1 MCRREGLTKHALTK
15 QVEAKGQD
23 ADILQAIEARL
34 APVVSKVAS
43 EEEAEAFAKMHAVSA
58 LVVLT
63 GSSGDAASAEHQALQ
78 QAATQL
84 RGKVLDRA
92 LKAP

>member
-1 MCRREGLTKHALTK
+1 MQGEQLTKPALTK
-15 QVEAKGQD
+15 QVEAKRQD

-43 EEEAEAFAKMHAVSA
+43 EEEAEAFAKMHAVAA

-63 GSSGDAASAEHQALQ
+63 GSSGGDAASAEHQALQ

-84 RGKVLDRA
+84 RGKVLHRA